1 MNLNSLQW
9 ATLRAAMDRIVPP
22 DDFPGAWDAGVGD
35 FLAGMFQKELRPV
48 VPTYSDGLDALE
60 AEAQARYERAFHEIT
75 SEKQDAILTAVS
87 DGRTH
92 AAWNTAP
99 IAFFRMLI
107 HHVNEGY
114 YSDPGNG
121 GNRDGIAW
129 KMTGF
134 SERYVIHEAL

>member
-9 ATLRAAMDRIVPP
+9 NTLRAAMDRIVPP
-22 DDFPGAWDAGVGD
+22 DDFPGAWDAGGGD
-35 FLAGMFQKELRPV
+35 FLAGMFEKELRPV
-48 VPTYSDGLDALE
+48 VPTYGDGLDALE
-60 AEAQARYERAFHEIT
+60 AEAQTLYTQAFHEIET
-75 SEKQDAILTAVS
+75 AEQDAILNAIS
-87 DGRTH
+87 EGRTH

-121 GNRDGIAW
+121 GNKDAISW

-134 SERYVIHEAL
+134 SERHANL

>member
-1 MNLNSLQW
+1 MHLNTLQW
-9 ATLRAAMDRIVPP
+9 NTLRAAMDRIVPP
-22 DDFPGAWDAGVGD
+22 DDFPSAWEAGVGD

-60 AEAQARYERAFHEIT
+60 AEAQAAYRKPFPELSSKEQDSLLKAI
-75 SEKQDAILTAVS
+75 SE
-87 DGRTH
+87 GRTH
-92 AAWNTAP
+92 VTWNTPP
-99 IAFFRMLI
+99 IAFFRLLT

-121 GNRDGIAW
+121 GNRDGISW

-134 SERYVIHEAL
+134 SERVIAE